1 MLDRDSPI
9 TPMCQSYSFTK
20 ILQISKKVKQ
30 VKEKSKKMIEKKTNF
45 LMIYSLLGYIP
56 LINLKMVLIDP

>member
-9 TPMCQSYSFTK
+9 TPVCQGYSFTK

-30 VKEKSKKMIEKKTNF
+30 VKEKSKKMIEKKNEF
-45 LMIYSLLGYIP
+45 SNDL
-56 LINLKMVLIDP
+56 